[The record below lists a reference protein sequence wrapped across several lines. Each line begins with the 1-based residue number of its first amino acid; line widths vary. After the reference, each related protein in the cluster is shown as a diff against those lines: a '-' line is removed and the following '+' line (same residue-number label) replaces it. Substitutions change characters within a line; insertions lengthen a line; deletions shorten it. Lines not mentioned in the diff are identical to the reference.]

1 MHQVLRLGSTQY
13 NIWIPVHSL
22 QVSTTMS
29 GLCSRYMYV
38 VYGGTLGIHISIRV
52 VYSPTPTF
60 SADCSPLTVGGRR
73 YMYLGTCILVLVL
86 RHSISASAH
95 LKLVRFRA
103 FVGDNLAYHSH
114 HLCVCFDPHTSHS
127 PSKIGIAE
135 IYRLRT
141 AHQPTRLA

>member
-1 MHQVLRLGSTQY
+1 
-13 NIWIPVHSL
+13 
-22 QVSTTMS
+22 
-29 GLCSRYMYV
+29 
-38 VYGGTLGIHISIRV
+38 
-52 VYSPTPTF
+52 
-60 SADCSPLTVGGRR
+60 
-73 YMYLGTCILVLVL
+73 MYLGILVLVL

-103 FVGDNLAYHSH
+103 FVGDNLGTSPSPAYHSH
-114 HLCVCFDPHTSHS
+114 RLCVYFDPHTSHS